1 LELFDLLA
9 LILLKYFIMKKVLIH
24 LANGFEE
31 VEAITPV
38 DVLRRAGCEVIT
50 VSVTGKKEVTST
62 RGVTILADKLF
73 TEVDYEQADLIVFP
87 GGQPGSDNLN
97 RHEGLKKQIKTFH
110 EKGKMIAAICAAPLV
125 LGSTGILKGKWATCY
140 PGTEPQL
147 IGATCT
153 GNAVEVD
160 GNIITGKG
168 PGVALKFS
176 LTLVEKL
183 VSKAKADEVKRA
195 MIIE

>member
-1 LELFDLLA
+1 
-9 LILLKYFIMKKVLIH
+9 MKKVLIH
-24 LANGFEE
+24 FANGFEE

-62 RGVTILADKLF
+62 RGVTVLADKLF
-73 TEVDYEQADLIVFP
+73 EEVDYSQADLIILP

-97 RHEGLKKQIKTFH
+97 KHEGLKKQIRAFH
-110 EKGKMIAAICAAPLV
+110 DQGKLISAICAAPLV
-125 LGSTGILKGKWATCY
+125 LGSMGILNGKRATCY
-140 PGTEPQL
+140 PGVESRLT
-147 IGATCT
+147 GATCT
-153 GNAVEVD
+153 GNAVEID

-183 VSKAKADEVKRA
+183 VDKAKAEELKKA
-195 MIIE
+195 MIVE

>member
-1 LELFDLLA
+1 
-9 LILLKYFIMKKVLIH
+9 MKKILIH
-24 LANGFEE
+24 FANGFEE

-50 VSVTGKKEVTST
+50 VSVTGKKEVTSA

-73 TEVDYEQADLIVFP
+73 EESDYSRADVILLP

-97 RHEGLKKQIKTFH
+97 RHEGLKKQIKAFH
-110 EKGKMIAAICAAPLV
+110 EQGKIISAICAAPLV
-125 LGSTGILKGKWATCY
+125 LGSAGILKGKKATCY
-140 PGTEPQL
+140 PGVESQL
-147 IGATCT
+147 TGATCT

-183 VSKAKADEVKRA
+183 VGKAKADELRKA
-195 MIIE
+195 MIVE